1 MISDIVVI
9 IFSRFKDD
17 WMFWMAT
24 VSSPHLIKATTL
36 SSKIYS
42 VFPFKYLTKIIFKN
56 GIILPSHLELILFL
70 KQIQFPYR
78 SQVNS
83 VIWIRYSQFGSEVVC
98 SIEDCVRF
106 LLSIFYDSAW
116 FPFVYKDG
124 LNLFIKNKFENLHR

>member
-1 MISDIVVI
+1 MISDTVVI
-9 IFSRFKDD
+9 IFSRSKDD

-24 VSSPHLIKATTL
+24 VSSPHLIKAATL

-42 VFPFKYLTKIIFKN
+42 VFLFKYLTKIMFKN
-56 GIILPSHLELILFL
+56 GIILPSHLEFILFL
-70 KQIQFPYR
+70 KQIHFPCR

-83 VIWIRYSQFGSEVVC
+83 VIWIRYSQFWSEVVC